1 MSLDLFFHL
10 ISRSN
15 YDILRS
21 ARRRNIALRL
31 GNLPTPNGTISN
43 ALAACETAWV
53 ASGPT

>member
-31 GNLPTPNGTISN
+31 GNLPTPNGAISN